1 MNGKQYDQMEITMA
15 LNTIQEQH
23 FDDKSDL
30 STDKI
35 ASLPIS
41 HFLDS

>member
-1 MNGKQYDQMEITMA
+1 MNGKQYDQMEIT

-23 FDDKSDL
+23 FDGKSDL